1 MSATNEAA
9 AQAADAMSAHAADPQ
24 AAGHALEALTPA
36 AAGHAAPHGGEF
48 DIAEMLTHHMVNS
61 QELELPFVGTVHLP
75 TLRLGGWE
83 LPITKHAV
91 MMWVASG
98 LLLTLLFL
106 ISRRLNPRP
115 GKAQTLVEMAVVF
128 VRDEIAIKNMGEKDG
143 RRWTPYLLTT
153 FCFILFCN
161 ALGLVPYGA
170 SATGNISVTGAMAG
184 LTLVLIHGSGMA
196 RHGILGH
203 WKNYLPHG
211 LPGWMFP
218 VVALLF
224 VIEVLGTLF
233 KSFALCMRLFA
244 NMIAGH
250 MVILSFLGLMFLIT
264 AWMAPVSVGLALF
277 IFFLELLVVPLQ
289 AYVFTLLTALFIGMS
304 LHPQH

>member
-1 MSATNEAA
+1 MSPVEGTAAEAA
-9 AQAADAMSAHAADPQ
+9 EHV
-24 AAGHALEALTPA
+24 
-36 AAGHAAPHGGEF
+36 AGHAAEHGAKF
-48 DIAEMLTHHMVNS
+48 DIAEMLAHHMVNS
-61 QELELPFVGTVHLP
+61 QELEVPFVGAIHLP
-75 TLRLGGWE
+75 TLHLGTLE
-83 LPITKHAV
+83 IPITKHLV
-91 MMWVASG
+91 MMWIASSLLV
-98 LLLTLLFL
+98 LLLAAVGRRAGLYPGRGQSL
-106 ISRRLNPRP
+106 I
-115 GKAQTLVEMAVVF
+115 EMAVVF
-128 VRDEIAIKNMGEKDG
+128 VRDEIAIKNMGEEDG

-153 FCFILFCN
+153 FFFVLFCN

-184 LTLVLIHGSGMA
+184 LTLILIHGSGMA
-196 RHGILGH
+196 RHGLLGH

-218 VVALLF
+218 VVVLLF

-264 AWMAPVSVGLALF
+264 VWMFPVSVGLSLF
-277 IFFLELLVVPLQ
+277 IMVLELLVVPLQ